1 MQEINQDVTIK
12 CILDTGELETLAC
25 IDEKGNE
32 LSRETGKQQ
41 KLMSWVVSEKC
52 EPAVTSTSSTSFSS
66 TSTTTQTTTQLTTT
80 GSMTWTSTTR
90 ITSTTTVTTLTT
102 VSATHSQ
109 ITETSV
115 CVYLQENS
123 FQVMTGFEKG
133 SLRQ

>member
-41 KLMSWVVSEKC
+41 KLMSWVVSVSC
-52 EPAVTSTSSTSFSS
+52 ELAVTSTSSTSFLS
-66 TSTTTQTTTQLTTT
+66 TSTTTQLTTT
-80 GSMTWTSTTR
+80 GSMTWTSTTS
-90 ITSTTTVTTLTT
+90 ISNTTTVTTLTT
-102 VSATHSQ
+102 VLTTNSQ

-123 FQVMTGFEKG
+123 FQVMTGF
-133 SLRQ
+133 